1 VGLLIKALIKEFSLC
16 VERHFIFTFIII
28 WTCMNLSL
36 FELYLKLMIVIY
48 FILFEFMIKYLF
60 FK

>member
-1 VGLLIKALIKEFSLC
+1 LLIKALIKEFSLC
-16 VERHFIFTFIII
+16 WTLFYIYIFMII

-36 FELYLKLMIVIY
+36 FELYLKFMIVMY